1 MLELGLWETAES
13 LVAGLKKSSNQ
24 MQPRPVSQRLLRHVQ
39 ERLAHRCGDIFA
51 SIVRRC
57 LTGEF
62 EVSRGNL
69 FNDEWNLNRC
79 VMEQVVDPLENSAS
93 VI

>member
-13 LVAGLKKSSNQ
+13 LVASSKKSFDQ

-51 SIVRRC
+51 SIVHRC

-69 FNDEWNLNRC
+69 FDDEWNLNRC
-79 VMEQVVDPLENSAS
+79 VMEQVVDPLKSLAS
-93 VI
+93 VV